1 MLRPSISVSGCLTDT
16 ALHTTG
22 EDEEEA
28 EKDTDFGFCLS
39 FLLCVSSHSWV
50 AVGDAVGPTKRRDSG
65 FRDLWNGEVNGFI
78 IRDEE
83 DAIFWVREGENKKSR
98 LFA

>member
-28 EKDTDFGFCLS
+28 EAAEKDTDFGFCLS
-39 FLLCVSSHSWV
+39 FSSLSWV
-50 AVGDAVGPTKRRDSG
+50 VVGDVVGPTKRRDSG
-65 FRDLWNGEVNGFI
+65 FRDLQNGEVNGFI

-83 DAIFWVREGENKKSR
+83 DAIFSGVREGENKKPG
-98 LFA
+98 LVA

>member
-28 EKDTDFGFCLS
+28 EAAEKDTGFGFCLS
-39 FLLCVSSHSWV
+39 FLFCVSSLNWV
-50 AVGDAVGPTKRRDSG
+50 VVGDVVGPTKRTDSG
-65 FRDLWNGEVNGFI
+65 FRDLQNGEVNGFI

-83 DAIFWVREGENKKSR
+83 DAIFSG
-98 LFA
+98 